1 MIEENSSVR
10 LIDFVQEKFDKCIFS
25 VFPDRFYEII
35 KNNVVNTRKNI
46 RRKMI
51 GSILRLFH

>member
-46 RRKMI
+46 
-51 GSILRLFH
+51 